1 MGVVCSSNSS
11 KAVVKNSA
19 YNNAGLSPTQAFHL
33 ESKRE
38 YQRRYS
44 DKSAKLDFAVAV
56 LPENWEPAASRS
68 DINLYYQFES
78 LMGQGYNSKVKRA
91 SLKSY
96 TTLEFAVKT
105 ISKALPDDRE
115 GKYYKAEMNILK
127 FLDHPNIIRFFESY
141 QDKQNYHLVVELC
154 TGRDL
159 VSFVEKRKG
168 LSEDLAKGIFYQACY
183 AVNYLQH
190 LGVCHRYIKL
200 DNFLLVSHEEKHPRL
215 KLIDFG
221 FAQYYKD
228 RKLTTLVGT
237 PWYVAPE
244 ILDKSKPYT
253 FKCDNWSLGVMLY
266 MMLFAKPP
274 FKGRN
279 HTELYA
285 QISNKDIDYSEPQF
299 QKLSSELVKL
309 LKGLLCKDPSKR
321 LTLPQV
327 LQSHWFDSSILQL
340 HQTWDQQ
347 QMISVIQKLREK
359 KRLSKF
365 ENHIHQ
371 MMVKLFQDTPEV
383 HEATRL
389 FSCCDYLSNGII
401 CEVEIVNL
409 FDKAKIQ
416 TSTEEVREIIR
427 RLSWGTQQVIT
438 YSEFMVAIIEP
449 SFFMQKD
456 RLETIYSRFDPAQV
470 GLIKPDSMRKAFSRF
485 GYTIEDK
492 VGGIWIKE
500 FDSLVGGPGVSI
512 SHKAFIEKLGTFQ
525 ITTQV
530 LALSRP

>member
-11 KAVVKNSA
+11 KSVVKNKGNSA
-19 YNNAGLSPTQAFHL
+19 PDLSPTQAFHL

-56 LPENWEPAASRS
+56 LPENWEPAASKE

-78 LMGQGYNSKVKRA
+78 LMGQGYTSKVKRA
-91 SLKSY
+91 SLKSCPS
-96 TTLEFAVKT
+96 LEFAVKT
-105 ISKALPDDRE
+105 ISKALPDDKE

-127 FLDHPNIIRFFESY
+127 FLDHPNIVRFFESY
-141 QDKQNYHLVVELC
+141 QDKHNYHLVVELC

-168 LSEDLAKGIFYQACY
+168 LSEELAKGLFYQACY

-190 LGVCHRYIKL
+190 LGVCHRDIKL

-266 MMLFAKPP
+266 MMLFARPP

-285 QISNKDIDYSEPQF
+285 QISNKDIDYSDPQF
-299 QKLSSELVKL
+299 SKLSSELVKI

-340 HQTWDQQ
+340 HQTWDQE
-347 QMISVIQKLREK
+347 QMLSVIQKLREK

-365 ENHIHQ
+365 ENHIRQ
-371 MMVKLFQDTPEV
+371 LVVKYFSDSEEV
-383 HEATRL
+383 AEAARL
-389 FSCCDYLSNGII
+389 FSCCDSLSNGILTKT
-401 CEVEIVNL
+401 EIMSL
-409 FDKAKIQ
+409 FEKAKLQ
-416 TSTEEVREIIR
+416 TSTEEVREIIERMSLDR
-427 RLSWGTQQVIT
+427 RQLVTF
-438 YSEFMVAIIEP
+438 SEFLIAVIDQ
-449 SFFMQKD
+449 SFFNDPLKAK
-456 RLETIYSRFDPAQV
+456 TVFDKFDLDNSGFITPKK
-470 GLIKPDSMRKAFSRF
+470 IRKTF
-485 GYTIEDK
+485 
-492 VGGIWIKE
+492 
-500 FDSLVGGPGVSI
+500 
-512 SHKAFIEKLGTFQ
+512 EKLGYSITEEASKSLLQDLDTEKTGTISYQTFCSKLGVDLDANQ
-525 ITTQV
+525 AEPDQD
-530 LALSRP
+530 

>member
-56 LPENWEPAASRS
+56 LPENWEPAASKE

-78 LMGQGYNSKVKRA
+78 LMGQGYTSKVKRA

-96 TTLEFAVKT
+96 PTLEFAVKT

-365 ENHIHQ
+365 ENHIRVL
-371 MMVKLFQDTPEV
+371 MVKLFSDHQSVRLATNLFRQCDTNNRGILAE
-383 HEATRL
+383 EEIRL
-389 FSCCDYLSNGII
+389 
-401 CEVEIVNL
+401 L

-416 TSTEEVREIIR
+416 TSTEEVREIVTTVSADKLEVLAFSEFLVAVIDAEFFADTVK
-427 RLSWGTQQVIT
+427 LKIIFDKFGSPKSQHISADSLATSFMLFGYNVEVKTAEKLIIELGSTTHPEGFEIIT
-438 YSEFMVAIIEP
+438 YQS
-449 SFFMQKD
+449 
-456 RLETIYSRFDPAQV
+456 
-470 GLIKPDSMRKAFSRF
+470 
-485 GYTIEDK
+485 
-492 VGGIWIKE
+492 
-500 FDSLVGGPGVSI
+500 
-512 SHKAFIEKLGTFQ
+512 FIEKFT
-525 ITTQV
+525 I
-530 LALSRP
+530 S

>member
-56 LPENWEPAASRS
+56 LPENWEPAASKE

-78 LMGQGYNSKVKRA
+78 LMGQGYTSKVKRA

-96 TTLEFAVKT
+96 PTLEFAVKT

-371 MMVKLFQDTPEV
+371 LVVKYLSDCEEV
-383 HEATRL
+383 VEAARL
-389 FSCCDYLSNGII
+389 FSCCDNLSNGILTKT
-401 CEVEIVNL
+401 EFVNL

-416 TSTEEVREIIR
+416 TSTEEVREIIERMSLDR
-427 RLSWGTQQVIT
+427 RQLVTF
-438 YSEFMVAIIEP
+438 SEFMIAVIDK
-449 SFFMQKD
+449 SFFNDQLKIK
-456 RLETIYSRFDPAQV
+456 TVFDKFDYDGA
-470 GLIKPDSMRKAFSRF
+470 GFITAKKIKRAF
-485 GYTIEDK
+485 
-492 VGGIWIKE
+492 
-500 FDSLVGGPGVSI
+500 
-512 SHKAFIEKLGTFQ
+512 EKLGYNITDEAAKCLLQDLDTEKTGTISYQTFCNKLGIDPTSSKDQ
-525 ITTQV
+525 EEV
-530 LALSRP
+530 DAL